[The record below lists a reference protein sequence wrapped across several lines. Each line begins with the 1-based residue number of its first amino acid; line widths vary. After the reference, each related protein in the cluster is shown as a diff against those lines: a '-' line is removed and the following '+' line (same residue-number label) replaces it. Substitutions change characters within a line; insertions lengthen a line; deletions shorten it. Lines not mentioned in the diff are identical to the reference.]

1 MGDSFFLVFVFSA
14 VMPWKNTSLSGQRWQ
29 LIKALLRRERSVN
42 AWCRAFGI
50 SRKTA
55 YKWLRR
61 FTEGGR
67 RDLGD
72 RSRRPRRVPLRMRR
86 KWIERIARTRRRY
99 RHWGA
104 KKIQAF
110 LLRQY
115 GQAPATATIARWLK
129 RLQLTKLRRRRPRKA
144 CWLKVPPLT
153 RATAPNQVWT
163 ADFKGWFRSGS
174 GQRVEP
180 LTVRDLFSRYVLTV
194 RLLPDQRW
202 QPAKAVFRQLF
213 KRYGLPKIIR
223 TDNGGPFAS
232 KGAGG
237 LSRLSAWWITLGIRV
252 EFIRPGHPEENGA
265 HEQMHRILKAET
277 TTPPAP
283 TRQGQQHRTSGW
295 VKNYNRLRP
304 HEALAQAVPASRY
317 RKSSNRLPARP
328 PALDYP
334 AKWSRRQVRSN
345 GEIKWAGRK
354 RFIGEAFVRRRIGLK
369 SLKKGVQAVY
379 FGPLLIGHLHD
390 DDPGA
395 MRPAVYQ
402 RRIATCGKSKV

>member
-1 MGDSFFLVFVFSA
+1 V
-14 VMPWKNTSLSGQRWQ
+14 
-29 LIKALLRRERSVN
+29 LRQERSIS
-42 AWCRAFGI
+42 AWCRVFGI

-67 RDLGD
+67 RDLAD

-86 KWIERIARTRRRY
+86 KWIERIARTRQRH

-104 KKIQAF
+104 KKIQAC

-129 RLQLTKLRRRRPRKA
+129 RMQLTTPRRRRTRKA

-153 RATAPNQVWT
+153 RPTAPNQVWT
-163 ADFKGWFRSGS
+163 ADFKGWFRSGN

-180 LTVRDLFSRYVLTV
+180 LTVRDLFSRYLLTI

-202 QPAKAVFRQLF
+202 QPVKAAFLQLF
-213 KRYGLPKIIR
+213 KRHGLPESIR

-232 KGAGG
+232 SGPGG
-237 LSRLSAWWITLGIRV
+237 LSRLSAWWTSLGIRV

-265 HEQMHRILKAET
+265 HEQMHRVLKAET
-277 TTPPAP
+277 TWPPAH

-295 VKNYNRLRP
+295 VKNYNRFRP
-304 HEALAQAVPASRY
+304 HEALEQEVPASRY
-317 RKSSNRLPARP
+317 RKSSKRLPLRRQH
-328 PALDYP
+328 LSYP
-334 AKWSRRQVRSN
+334 AKWPQRQVRSN
-345 GEIKWAGRK
+345 GEIKWRGRK
-354 RFIGEAFVRRRIGLK
+354 RFIGEAFVRQRVGLAP
-369 SLKKGVQAVY
+369 LKRGVQAVY
-379 FGPLLIGHLHD
+379 FGPLLIGHLHN

-402 RRIATCGKSKV
+402 RRLAPSRNSKV

>member
-1 MGDSFFLVFVFSA
+1 
-14 VMPWKNTSLSGQRWQ
+14 MPWKNTSIIGQRWQ
-29 LIKALLRRERSVN
+29 LIEALLRSERSVSC
-42 AWCRAFGI
+42 WCQVFGI

-72 RSRRPRRVPLRMRR
+72 RCRRPHRVPLRMRR
-86 KWIERIARTRRRY
+86 KWIERIARTRQRH

-104 KKIQAF
+104 KKIQAS

-129 RLQLTKLRRRRPRKA
+129 RLGLTTPRRRRSRKA
-144 CWLKVPPLT
+144 CWVKVPPLT

-163 ADFKGWFRSGS
+163 ADFKGWFRSRN

-180 LTVRDLFSRYVLTV
+180 LTVRDLFSRYVLTI

-202 QPAKAVFRQLF
+202 QPAKAVFLQLF
-213 KRYGLPKIIR
+213 KHYGLPRIIR

-232 KGAGG
+232 TGPAG
-237 LSRLSAWWITLGIRV
+237 LSRLSAWWITLGIGV
-252 EFIRPGHPEENGA
+252 EFIRPGHPQENGS
-265 HEQMHRILKAET
+265 HEQMHRVLKAET
-277 TTPPAP
+277 TCPPAR

-295 VKNYNRLRP
+295 VKIYNRLRP
-304 HEALAQAVPASRY
+304 HEALEQKVPASRY
-317 RKSSNRLPARP
+317 RKSSKRLPSQQQHFT
-328 PALDYP
+328 YP
-334 AKWSRRQVRSN
+334 ARWPQRNVRSN
-345 GEIKWAGRK
+345 GQIRWRGRK
-354 RFIGEAFVRRRIGLK
+354 RFIGEAFVRQRIGLK
-369 SLKKGVQAVY
+369 PFKRNVQAVY

-390 DDPGA
+390 GDPGA
-395 MRPAVYQ
+395 MRPAVYH
-402 RRIATCGKSKV
+402 RRIATPQKPKV